1 MKKFVKNS
9 EAPGAVL
16 LLVFLGRFLLT
27 MICYGSGEIGGIF
40 APMLALATLFS
51 LGLAQVCDG
60 WFPGQLPQ
68 PGVFAVAGMG
78 GLVAATVRA
87 PLTAVMLVME
97 LTDNFLVALPI
108 LLTCICAAITAHFLG
123 GEPVYSVLLKR
134 ILDKL
139 ERQPPSDRI

>member
-51 LGLAQVCDG
+51 LGLAQVCDA

-68 PGVFAVAGMG
+68 PGVFCRRWDG
-78 GLVAATVRA
+78 G
-87 PLTAVMLVME
+87 
-97 LTDNFLVALPI
+97 I
-108 LLTCICAAITAHFLG
+108 SG
-123 GEPVYSVLLKR
+123 GHGPRSPHRRHVGDG
-134 ILDKL
+134 IDG
-139 ERQPPSDRI
+139 

>member
-1 MKKFVKNS
+1 
-9 EAPGAVL
+9 
-16 LLVFLGRFLLT
+16 
-27 MICYGSGEIGGIF
+27 
-40 APMLALATLFS
+40 
-51 LGLAQVCDG
+51 
-60 WFPGQLPQ
+60 
-68 PGVFAVAGMG
+68 
-78 GLVAATVRA
+78 VAATVRA

-139 ERQPPSDRI
+139 ERQPPSDQI